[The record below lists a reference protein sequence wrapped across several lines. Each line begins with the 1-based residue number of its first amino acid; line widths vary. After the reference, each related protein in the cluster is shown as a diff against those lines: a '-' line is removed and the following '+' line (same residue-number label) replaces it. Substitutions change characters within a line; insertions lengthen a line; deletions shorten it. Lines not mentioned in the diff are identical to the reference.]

1 MKKLLALLLAVT
13 LMGTLF
19 VGCSS
24 DDDATTDDGGSTPAT
39 NEDAGSDSADDST
52 DDSSSDTDAPAEEVE
67 LRIMTMFGGTDP
79 STGAFEQQLAD
90 FQAANPNVTIVN
102 ESMTSVGDEFRTAV
116 KTDFST
122 GNEPD
127 VVFFYNGADV
137 QGIIDAGGVVPYEE
151 VWETYPEVGSAITD
165 AVKGSMREEDGKI
178 YCLPMTGFYEGLFVN
193 KAIFEE
199 YGLELPTTWDNLVT
213 AIETLK
219 DTDIVPFAGPLA
231 QSHYMIEH
239 FILSESNMDEYK
251 SDLSEVPQSWVD
263 GLNNI
268 KDFYEMGAFSADAI
282 SMEIEASQNLFRAG
296 NAAMILEGSW
306 FIGGC
311 DEELQANMTVV
322 PMPTAP
328 GGDKDPTSIVA
339 GYSSGYYISRK
350 AYDDAAKQQAVVDL
364 VSYLTSA
371 DSIKAIAEANGGM
384 PSAAVECE
392 GLAQV
397 VLDGQGLAGAAAE
410 IALPIDSRLTPEAFN
425 YIVKEGTP
433 FIAYGERSAEDV
445 LAEVQ
450 ALNGN

>member
-24 DDDATTDDGGSTPAT
+24 DDDANDDGGSTPAT
-39 NEDAGSDSADDST
+39 EDSGSTDST
-52 DDSSSDTDAPAEEVE
+52 DSGSTDSADTDAPAEEVE

-79 STGAFEQQLAD
+79 STGAFEQQLVD
-90 FQAANPNVTIVN
+90 FQAANPHITIVN

-127 VVFFYNGADV
+127 VVFFYNGSDV
-137 QGIIDAGGVVPYEE
+137 QGILDAGGVVSYDE
-151 VWETYPEVGSAITD
+151 VWETYPQVGADITD
-165 AVKGSMREEDGKI
+165 AVKNSMREEDGKI

-193 KAIFEE
+193 KAIFDQ

-219 DTDIVPFAGPLA
+219 DTDVVPFAGPLA

-239 FILSESNMDEYK
+239 FVLSASTMDEYQ
-251 SDLSEVPQSWVD
+251 SVLAGGVPQSWID
-263 GLNNI
+263 GFNNI

-296 NAAMILEGSW
+296 DAAMILEGSW

-311 DEELQANMTVV
+311 SEELKEQMTVV

-328 GGDKDPTSIVA
+328 GGGKDPSSIVA

-350 AYDDAAKQQAVVDL
+350 AYDDSAKQQAVVDL
-364 VSYLTSA
+364 VTYLTSGA
-371 DSIKAIAEANGGM
+371 SIKAIAEANGGT
-384 PSAAVECE
+384 PSADVKCE
-392 GLAQV
+392 GLDQV
-397 VLDGQGLAGAAAE
+397 VLDGQAMAAAATE
-410 IALPIDSRLTPEAFN
+410 ISLPIDSRLTPEAFN
-425 YIVKEGTP
+425 YIVKDGTP
-433 FIAYGERSAEDV
+433 FIAYGEREPEDV

-450 ALNGN
+450 SLQGN